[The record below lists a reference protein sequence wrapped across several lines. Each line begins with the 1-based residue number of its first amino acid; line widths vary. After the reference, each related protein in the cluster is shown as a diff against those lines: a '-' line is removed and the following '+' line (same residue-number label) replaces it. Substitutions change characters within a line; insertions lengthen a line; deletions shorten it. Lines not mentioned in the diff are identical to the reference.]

1 MIMCMPV
8 PLMICNLVP
17 AAVRVPI
24 IVAAMCM
31 SVPLMI
37 CNLAPAAVRVPIFVA
52 AMCKFVP
59 LMIGIPMLASVR
71 VPVFVAAMCMSVPRM
86 ICNLEPAAV
95 RVPIFVAAMCMSVPL
110 MIGNPMLASVRV
122 PVFVAAMCMPA
133 GRLPAVH
140 LLIRNL
146 VLAAGSIM
154 PVFGAAVRM
163 PAVRLPAVLFMI
175 RNLVIAVPAV
185 RLAINNYML
194 VVVLG
199 RGLVRTMFG
208 HVDVHGDAALRATI
222 CGLIRSM
229 AAVVLATVCCLVM
242 YNRVTVAVVVV
253 IHMRIMFARA
263 LLCPVSCRNHVCAPP
278 WKDERKRRLRR
289 THAHGWREHEGR
301 QRQQDEEHPARGSL
315 GLGARRP
322 ARR

>member
-1 MIMCMPV
+1 
-8 PLMICNLVP
+8 MICNPVL
-17 AAVRVPI
+17 AAVRVA
-24 IVAAMCM
+24 VFGAAM
-31 SVPLMI
+31 
-37 CNLAPAAVRVPIFVA
+37 
-52 AMCKFVP
+52 
-59 LMIGIPMLASVR
+59 
-71 VPVFVAAMCMSVPRM
+71 RM
-86 ICNLEPAAV
+86 A
-95 RVPIFVAAMCMSVPL
+95 
-110 MIGNPMLASVRV
+110 
-122 PVFVAAMCMPA
+122 A
-133 GRLPAVH
+133 GRLPAV
-140 LLIRNL
+140 LR
-146 VLAAGSIM
+146 
-154 PVFGAAVRM
+154 
-163 PAVRLPAVLFMI
+163 MI
-175 RNLVIAVPAV
+175 RNLVIAMPAV
-185 RLAINNYML
+185 LLAINNYML
-194 VVVLG
+194 VVVLTMLAAVLG

-301 QRQQDEEHPARGSL
+301 QRQQDEEHPATGSL

>member
-1 MIMCMPV
+1 
-8 PLMICNLVP
+8 MICNPVL
-17 AAVRVPI
+17 AAVRVP
-24 IVAAMCM
+24 V
-31 SVPLMI
+31 L
-37 CNLAPAAVRVPIFVA
+37 
-52 AMCKFVP
+52 
-59 LMIGIPMLASVR
+59 G
-71 VPVFVAAMCMSVPRM
+71 AAMCMSVPRM
-86 ICNLEPAAV
+86 ICDPVLAAV
-95 RVPIFVAAMCMSVPL
+95 RVPVLGAAMC
-110 MIGNPMLASVRV
+110 
-122 PVFVAAMCMPA
+122 
-133 GRLPAVH
+133 
-140 LLIRNL
+140 
-146 VLAAGSIM
+146 
-154 PVFGAAVRM
+154 M
-163 PAVRLPAVLFMI
+163 PAVRLPAVLLMI

-185 RLAINNYML
+185 RLAINNYMR

-301 QRQQDEEHPARGSL
+301 QRQQDEEHPATGSL

>member
-1 MIMCMPV
+1 
-8 PLMICNLVP
+8 MICTLVP